1 MTITEAARQ
10 LNRSPK
16 TLRQQI
22 KNRKLRAHKMGRTW
36 FVSDDEV
43 ARYAAENL
51 QRDAALLKG
60 ETP

>member
-1 MTITEAARQ
+1 MTITEAAKR
-10 LNRSPK
+10 LDLSPK

-43 ARYAAENL
+43 ARYAMEHRRGNG
-51 QRDAALLKG
+51 DD
-60 ETP
+60 